1 MAYQDTAG
9 AAQVAGDPLAVI
21 AATAPPADVADAA
34 NIAAKYYG
42 LRASARELVSERDR
56 NFHLQADDGR
66 QFVLKITNAAED
78 PLVTDFQIKA
88 LLHIAAQDVNV
99 CVPVVVPTTDGRYC
113 FDYPTSQ
120 GRHVT
125 RLVTYLHGDL
135 MRSRPVSSALSRNF
149 GRYAANLGRAL
160 RGFEH
165 PGADHALLWDMR
177 QAKRVRDL
185 VDYIGDDDLRDR
197 VAMCLDTF
205 TEHVLPQF
213 PMLRTQI
220 IHNDMNPENVLVDPL
235 DDSQVVGVFD
245 FGDMVRSPLIVDV
258 AVAAAY
264 MRNLDGDPLPLLA
277 EFVAEYHRI
286 TPLLPEEV
294 DLVFDLT
301 RVRLATT
308 TAILHWRIDARGADD
323 PYLGIATST
332 ESTAARFLA
341 KLDEI
346 PRQQAQATFR
356 QALC

>member
-1 MAYQDTAG
+1 MAHQDTAG
-9 AAQVAGDPLAVI
+9 VTRMSGDPLAVI
-21 AATAPPADVADAA
+21 AATAPPADTADAA
-34 NIAAKYYG
+34 AIATRYYG

-88 LLHIAAQDVNV
+88 LLHIAAQDANV
-99 CVPVVVPTTDGRYC
+99 SVPVVVPTTDGRYS
-113 FDYPTSQ
+113 FEYATSQ
-120 GRHVT
+120 GQHVT
-125 RLVTYLHGDL
+125 RLVTYLDGVL
-135 MRSRPVSSALSRNF
+135 MRSRPVSHALSRNF
-149 GRYAANLGRAL
+149 GRYAASLGRAL
-160 RGFEH
+160 RGFDH

-177 QAKRVRDL
+177 QAVRVRDL
-185 VDYIGDDDLRDR
+185 VNYIADDELRGR
-197 VAMCLDTF
+197 VADCLDSF
-205 TEHVLPQF
+205 IEQVLPHF

-220 IHNDMNPENVLVDPL
+220 IHNDMNPENVLVDPQ
-235 DDSQVVGVFD
+235 DDSRVVGVFD

-277 EFVAEYHRI
+277 EFVAEYHRV
-286 TPLLPEEV
+286 TPLLAEEV

-346 PRQQAQATFR
+346 PRQQALATFR
-356 QALC
+356 QVVS